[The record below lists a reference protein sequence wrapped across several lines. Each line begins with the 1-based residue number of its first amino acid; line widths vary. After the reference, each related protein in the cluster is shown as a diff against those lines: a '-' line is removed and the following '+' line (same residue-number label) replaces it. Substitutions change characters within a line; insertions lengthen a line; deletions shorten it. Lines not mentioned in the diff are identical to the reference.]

1 MKNPSGLFTGIQLSK
16 NGEILFAQRFLAPL
30 ELGQEVVSTDFK
42 LQVEKIIGFPV
53 NDMKMQV
60 TLMGVS
66 SNGCKRPCPCC
77 ISPRENFWRL
87 PDCLLQKM
95 TALNPAIVFTFAVS
109 DTAGDD
115 SLCVGE
121 YSPSKCKEMH
131 DKVVRGRPHQTDNDK
146 TLSNEYDYSVTKN
159 VLLKSCSESNNGD
172 GLHVSSGLTNHFF
185 NDIRKW
191 MREHDLSLLDDAQKM
206 YN

>member
-1 MKNPSGLFTGIQLSK
+1 
-16 NGEILFAQRFLAPL
+16 
-30 ELGQEVVSTDFK
+30 
-42 LQVEKIIGFPV
+42 
-53 NDMKMQV
+53 MKMQK

-95 TALNPAIVFTFAVS
+95 TALNPAIVSTFVAH

-131 DKVVRGRPHQTDNDK
+131 DKVMRGHPHQSDNDK
-146 TLSNEYDYSVTKN
+146 TLSNEYDYSVMKN
-159 VLLKSCSESNNGD
+159 VLLKSRPELNNGD
-172 GLHVSSGLTNHFF
+172 GLYVSSGLINHFF
-185 NDIRKW
+185 DDIRKW